1 MIYSIAI
8 DGPSGAGKST
18 IAKAVAKKLGISYID
33 TGAIYRTIG
42 LNAFKNGIEATDA
55 ENVAAMLP
63 NVNID
68 IKFIDGIQNMFLN
81 GENVTSAIREHVI
94 SHYASAVSA
103 VPEVRAFLLELQRSF
118 AKTQSV
124 VMDGRDIGTVV
135 LPNATVKIYLTATPE
150 VRAQRRYDE
159 LRAKG
164 TDIDYET
171 VLSDIKERD
180 YRDTNRKTAPLKP
193 AEDSIIVDSSDYNL
207 DEAISKVIDTVTE
220 RIR

>member
-18 IAKAVAKKLGISYID
+18 IAKAVAKNLGISYID

-63 NVNID
+63 NVKID

-171 VLSDIKERD
+171 VLNDIKERD